1 MEERCDEM
9 AKSAKKINPRA
20 PIRRQAM
27 RRIFGMRRFGEAG
40 PLLAVLSY
48 AVVVV
53 ASLIAILPFFYIIS
67 TAIKQSKFLFEYP
80 PQWIPK
86 VMYWG
91 NFAHLILKTPF
102 LRWVFNTLFVSL
114 TVTAL
119 KLFFDTMA
127 GYAFAK
133 MSFPGKEILFVLVIA
148 TLMIPFS
155 AILIPLYFII
165 RGMGLLNTYWA
176 LILPPLANPIGI
188 FLMRSFIESLPS
200 DLENAARLDGTSEFG
215 IYRTIILPLV
225 RPAMV
230 VLGVLTFNLQYT
242 SFLWPLVAISSTK
255 LFVLT
260 QGIATQRGITV
271 IDYGIFSAGAF
282 MAMIPITL
290 FFLLLQKQWI
300 SASLAGALK
309 Q

>member
-1 MEERCDEM
+1 MGKTREKM
-9 AKSAKKINPRA
+9 NPRA
-20 PIRRQAM
+20 TIRREAVRGM
-27 RRIFGMRRFGEAG
+27 FRMRRFGETG
-40 PLLAVLSY
+40 PLLTAISY

-53 ASLIAILPFFYIIS
+53 ASLIAIMPFFYIIS
-67 TAIKQSKFLFEYP
+67 TAIKESKLLWEYP

-86 VMYWG
+86 VLYLG
-91 NFAHLILKTPF
+91 NFTHLLFETLFPRWIL
-102 LRWVFNTLFVSL
+102 NTLIVSL
-114 TVTAL
+114 SVTAL
-119 KLFFDTMA
+119 KLLFDSMA

-133 MSFPGKEILFVLVIA
+133 MNFPGKEVLFVLVIA

-155 AILIPLYFII
+155 AIMIPLYFII

-225 RPAMV
+225 KPAMV
-230 VLGVLTFNLQYT
+230 VLGIFTFNMQYT
-242 SFLWPLVAISSTK
+242 SFAWPLVAISNNK
-255 LFVLT
+255 MFVLT
-260 QGIATQRGITV
+260 TGIASQRNNIMVDWG
-271 IDYGIFSAGAF
+271 YYSAGSIIAI
-282 MAMIPITL
+282 IPITI
-290 FFLLLQKQWI
+290 FFLFLQKQWI

>member
-1 MEERCDEM
+1 MSELEGRL
-9 AKSAKKINPRA
+9 SKKIIESRSPF
-20 PIRRQAM
+20 RRM
-27 RRIFGMRRFGEAG
+27 LGVRRFGEVS
-40 PLLAVLSY
+40 PLVTAVSY
-48 AVVVV
+48 AVLVV
-53 ASLIAILPFFYIIS
+53 ASLVAILPFFYIIS

-86 VMYWG
+86 TVYLG
-91 NFAHLILKTPF
+91 NFAHLLFKTPF

-119 KLFFDTMA
+119 KLLFDTMA

-133 MSFPGKEILFVLVIA
+133 MSFPGKEVLFVLVIA

-242 SFLWPLVAISSTK
+242 SFLWPLVAISSTR

-282 MAMIPITL
+282 LAIIPITI
-290 FFLLLQKQWI
+290 FFLVLQKQWI

>member
-1 MEERCDEM
+1 M
-9 AKSAKKINPRA
+9 
-20 PIRRQAM
+20 
-27 RRIFGMRRFGEAG
+27 FGMGRFGESG
-40 PLLAVLSY
+40 PLLTAFSY
-48 AVVVV
+48 AAVV
-53 ASLIAILPFFYIIS
+53 AASLVAILPFFYIIS
-67 TAIKQSKFLFEYP
+67 TALKQSKFLFEYP
-80 PQWIPK
+80 PQWIPNP
-86 VMYWG
+86 VYWG
-91 NFAHLILKTPF
+91 NFFHILVKTPF

-114 TVTAL
+114 SVTAL

-133 MSFPGKEILFVLVIA
+133 MNFPGKEILFVLVIA

-225 RPAMV
+225 P
-230 VLGVLTFNLQYT
+230 
-242 SFLWPLVAISSTK
+242 
-255 LFVLT
+255 
-260 QGIATQRGITV
+260 TQRGITV
-271 IDYGIFSAGAF
+271 IDYGLFSAGAF
-282 MAMIPITL
+282 MAIIPITI

>member
-1 MEERCDEM
+1 MSRER
-9 AKSAKKINPRA
+9 INPRA
-20 PIRRQAM
+20 TIRREAVRGM
-27 RRIFGMRRFGEAG
+27 LRMRRFGEAS
-40 PLLAVLSY
+40 PLLTAISY

-86 VMYWG
+86 HIYWG
-91 NFAHLILKTPF
+91 NFTHLLTETYFPRWIL
-102 LRWVFNTLFVSL
+102 NTLFVSL

-119 KLFFDTMA
+119 KLFFDSMA

-133 MSFPGKEILFVLVIA
+133 MDFPGKEVLFVLVIA

-155 AILIPLYFII
+155 AILIPLYLII
-165 RGMGLLNTYWA
+165 RGMGLINTYWA

-188 FLMRSFIESLPS
+188 FMMRSFIESLPS

-215 IYRTIILPLV
+215 IYRTIILPLI
-225 RPAMV
+225 RPALV
-230 VLGVLTFNLQYT
+230 VLGIFIFNLQYT
-242 SFLWPLVAISSTK
+242 NLLWPLVAITNTK
-255 LFVLT
+255 LFMVT
-260 QGIATQRGITV
+260 VGIASQRGPETL
-271 IDYGIFSAGAF
+271 DYGVFSAGAF
-282 MAMIPITL
+282 MAIIPITI

>member
-1 MEERCDEM
+1 MTKARERVSPT
-9 AKSAKKINPRA
+9 AAFSKSTL
-20 PIRRQAM
+20 
-27 RRIFGMRRFGEAG
+27 RRIFGMRRFAEAG
-40 PLLAVLSY
+40 PLLTAVSY

-53 ASLIAILPFFYIIS
+53 TALICILPFFYIIS
-67 TAIKQSKFLFEYP
+67 TSIKQSKFLFEYP
-80 PQWIPK
+80 PQWVPK
-86 VMYWG
+86 VIYWG
-91 NFAHLILKTPF
+91 NFTHLILKTPF

-119 KLFFDTMA
+119 KLLFDTMA

-133 MSFPGKEILFVLVIA
+133 MAFPGKEVLFVLVIA

-155 AILIPLYFII
+155 AILIPLYFLI
-165 RGMGLLNTYWA
+165 RGMGFLNTYWA

-188 FLMRSFIESLPS
+188 FLMRSFIESLPG

-225 RPAMV
+225 KPAMV

-242 SFLWPLVAISSTK
+242 SFLWPLVAISSNK
-255 LFVLT
+255 MMVLT
-260 QGIATQRGITV
+260 TGIATQRGITV
-271 IDYGIFSAGAF
+271 IDYGVFSAGAV
-282 MAMIPITL
+282 MALIPITI
-290 FFLLLQKQWI
+290 FFLALQKQWI

>member
-1 MEERCDEM
+1 MSRER
-9 AKSAKKINPRA
+9 INPRA
-20 PIRRQAM
+20 TIRREAVRGM
-27 RRIFGMRRFGEAG
+27 LRMRRFGEAS
-40 PLLAVLSY
+40 PLLTAISY

-67 TAIKQSKFLFEYP
+67 TAIKQSKLLFEYP

-86 VMYWG
+86 HIYWG
-91 NFAHLILKTPF
+91 NFTHLLTETYFPRWIL
-102 LRWVFNTLFVSL
+102 NTLFVSL

-119 KLFFDTMA
+119 KLFFDSMA

-133 MSFPGKEILFVLVIA
+133 MDFPGKEVLFVLVIA

-165 RGMGLLNTYWA
+165 RGMGLINTYWA

-188 FLMRSFIESLPS
+188 FMMRSFIESLPS

-215 IYRTIILPLV
+215 IYRTIILPLI
-225 RPAMV
+225 RPALV
-230 VLGVLTFNLQYT
+230 VLGIFIFNLQYT
-242 SFLWPLVAISSTK
+242 NLLWPLVAITNTK
-255 LFVLT
+255 LFMVT
-260 QGIATQRGITV
+260 VGIASQRGVITL
-271 IDYGIFSAGAF
+271 DYGIFSAGAF
-282 MAMIPITL
+282 MAIIPITI

>member
-1 MEERCDEM
+1 MSRQR
-9 AKSAKKINPRA
+9 INPRA
-20 PIRRQAM
+20 TIRREAV
-27 RRIFGMRRFGEAG
+27 RGLWRMRRFGEAG
-40 PLLAVLSY
+40 PLLTAISY
-48 AVVVV
+48 AVVIV
-53 ASLIAILPFFYIIS
+53 ASLVAILPFFYIIS
-67 TAIKQSKFLFEYP
+67 TAIKQSKLLFEYP

-86 VMYWG
+86 PVYWG
-91 NFAHLILKTPF
+91 NFTHLLFDTYFP
-102 LRWVFNTLFVSL
+102 RWVFNTLFISL

-119 KLFFDTMA
+119 KLFFDSMA

-133 MSFPGKEILFVLVIA
+133 MNFPGKEILFVLVIA

-165 RGMGLLNTYWA
+165 RGMGLINTYWA

-188 FLMRSFIESLPS
+188 FMMRSFIESLPS
-200 DLENAARLDGTSEFG
+200 DLENAARLDGTTEFG
-215 IYRTIILPLV
+215 IYRTIILPLI

-230 VLGVLTFNLQYT
+230 VLGIFIFNLQYT
-242 SFLWPLVAISSTK
+242 NLLWPLVAVSSHK
-255 LFVLT
+255 LFMLT
-260 QGIATQRGITV
+260 VGLASQRGVITL
-271 IDYGIFSAGAF
+271 DYGIFSAGAF
-282 MAMIPITL
+282 MAIIPITI